1 MKGIYRILIAVI
13 LLMAAIASYSFGIQ
27 SGVFLFVVLGFILE
41 GLFWLGLFP
50 TKRQKSLILPENYS
64 LVDKQHF

>member
-50 TKRQKSLILPENYS
+50 TKRQKKLNPS
-64 LVDKQHF
+64 